1 MDLYE
6 YQGKELFKR
15 VGIPVS
21 DGRRADTPQE
31 ARAAAQELGG
41 AVVVKAQVLTGGR
54 GKAGGVKLA
63 DGPDDAEQK
72 AKDILG
78 LDINGHIV
86 RRLWIERASD
96 IAKEYYLSIAFD
108 RGAKKP
114 LFMFTT
120 QGGVEIEQVAEENPD
135 ALIRLHVDPLEGY
148 QPWIARKLIYDARVE
163 DPSEQKQIAA
173 IVEKLYRAF
182 VEFDAMLA
190 EINPLIVTPDGE
202 VKALDSKFTVDDS
215 ALFRHPD
222 VAEWRDTSAAD
233 PIEAFAREKGVTYV
247 KLDGDVGICGNG
259 AGLSMSTVDVVAH
272 VGGKPANF
280 CDLGGGGSAEGV
292 VDALEVITRDPQ
304 VKSIFFN
311 IFGGITRCD
320 EVARGIL
327 EALERLDMSSY
338 PIVVRLDGTNAEEGR
353 KILAD
358 AGKPNIHPEAT
369 MLEGAQRAVELAGQT
384 GDARERCLER
394 PRRAV
399 PHERDPLGRRGSR
412 SRRRLVRAR
421 GRRRRARRRDRRRS
435 CRAPAA
441 GGGCERR
448 DRRSGARHASR
459 RDRDRR
465 ASAVRR
471 LELRC
476 GRVPRCR
483 ASLRRRARCGE
494 GDGPRR
500 TASRRDLRQ
509 HVLSESSEE
518 ADRLRDPSH
527 VRNYGVDEWKSFF
540 ELAGLEVADERL
552 HAASARGRALARA
565 HRDSAGRR
573 RARARAPRPPH
584 RGRLDGPA
592 DARSQGSDEV
602 MAIIVDNDT
611 RLVVQGLTGSE
622 GRFHG
627 LRNKAYGTNVVA
639 GVTPGK
645 GGQDVEGIPSS
656 TRSPTPS
663 TRQAR
668 TRASSSC
675 LRASPQMRSTR
686 RSMPASAR

>member
-63 DGPDDAEQK
+63 EGADDVEQK

-78 LDINGHIV
+78 LDINGHVV

-135 ALIRLHVDPLEGY
+135 ALIRLHIDPLEGY
-148 QPWIARKLIYDARVE
+148 QPWIARKLIYDGGVT
-163 DPSEQKQIAA
+163 DPSEQKQIAS

-182 VEFDAMLA
+182 VEFDAMLT
-190 EINPLIVTPDGE
+190 EINPLIVTPDGV
-202 VKALDSKFTVDDS
+202 VKALDAKFTVDDS
-215 ALFRHPD
+215 ALFRHAD
-222 VAEWRDTSAAD
+222 VAEWRDTTAAD

-327 EALERLDMSSY
+327 EALERLDMSQY
-338 PIVVRLDGTNAEEGR
+338 PIVVRLDGTNAVEGR
-353 KILAD
+353 QILAD

-369 MLEGAQRAVELAGQT
+369 MLEGAERAVELA
-384 GDARERCLER
+384 R
-394 PRRAV
+394 
-399 PHERDPLGRRGSR
+399 
-412 SRRRLVRAR
+412 
-421 GRRRRARRRDRRRS
+421 
-435 CRAPAA
+435 
-441 GGGCERR
+441 
-448 DRRSGARHASR
+448 
-459 RDRDRR
+459 
-465 ASAVRR
+465 
-471 LELRC
+471 
-476 GRVPRCR
+476 
-483 ASLRRRARCGE
+483 
-494 GDGPRR
+494 
-500 TASRRDLRQ
+500 
-509 HVLSESSEE
+509 
-518 ADRLRDPSH
+518 
-527 VRNYGVDEWKSFF
+527 
-540 ELAGLEVADERL
+540 
-552 HAASARGRALARA
+552 
-565 HRDSAGRR
+565 
-573 RARARAPRPPH
+573 
-584 RGRLDGPA
+584 
-592 DARSQGSDEV
+592 
-602 MAIIVDNDT
+602 
-611 RLVVQGLTGSE
+611 
-622 GRFHG
+622 
-627 LRNKAYGTNVVA
+627 
-639 GVTPGK
+639 
-645 GGQDVEGIPSS
+645 
-656 TRSPTPS
+656 
-663 TRQAR
+663 
-668 TRASSSC
+668 
-675 LRASPQMRSTR
+675 
-686 RSMPASAR
+686 